1 MRVGGREARGSSAR
15 LMRVDQVELC
25 EVGEEGA
32 RQGGDGVESDDPG
45 TQEKGD
51 GGTREEGGTVFRET
65 TKEVRRGETGIQERK
80 GGTLIVVI

>member
-1 MRVGGREARGSSAR
+1 M
-15 LMRVDQVELC
+15 ELC
-25 EVGEEGA
+25 EVREEGV
-32 RQGGDGVESDDPG
+32 RQGEDGVESDDPG

-65 TKEVRRGETGIQERK
+65 TKELRRGETGIQERK